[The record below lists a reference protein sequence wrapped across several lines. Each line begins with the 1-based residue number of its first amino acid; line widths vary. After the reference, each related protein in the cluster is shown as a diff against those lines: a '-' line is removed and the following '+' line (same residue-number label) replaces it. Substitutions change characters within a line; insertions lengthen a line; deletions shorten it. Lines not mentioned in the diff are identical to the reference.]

1 MSRTI
6 TDALQ
11 KVFLKLGGNVQ
22 DIQDNKTVTD
32 YVDDLGEVLESLA
45 ELPGVTSS
53 DNGKI
58 LKVVDGKWN
67 KADASGGGIEFFDV
81 NYTKATY
88 GEDVHGSI
96 DKTFYE
102 LVAAFKANKIIR
114 LKIGDTPQY
123 ISDVT
128 FSNISMI
135 PVSTSNDLIA
145 FVGRGFGISSDNEYS
160 ITINIEEYNGVIDKI
175 ETIY

>member
-45 ELPGVTSS
+45 ELPVVTSS

-67 KADASGGGIEFFDV
+67 KGDAPSNEPFIVTITGELDGE
-81 NYTKATY
+81 YT
-88 GEDVHGSI
+88 I
-96 DKTFYE
+96 DKTYLQTKEAYLAGKQIILNNNDDSSNCLICYDKKYDSLCFNGYINGDSTYFCYY
-102 LVAAFKANKIIR
+102 AFSNNGEK
-114 LKIGDTPQY
+114 DY
-123 ISDVT
+123 ISVHY
-128 FSNISMI
+128 
-135 PVSTSNDLIA
+135 
-145 FVGRGFGISSDNEYS
+145 ES
-160 ITINIEEYNGVIDKI
+160 IG
-175 ETIY
+175 